1 MGEVRNTQR
10 VNMRYLI
17 LISVACIST
26 AILNAQDSHYWTNQY
41 GTQSWLLGGAV
52 VGSTTDLSSTY
63 YNPGALALYP
73 DTSAVQSA
81 ITLNWTRSTITTT
94 NTDFRLRSGNA
105 EPLPTLVAVNLPIQ
119 LFGSRSLVVSYLKRT
134 DVSLDLDG
142 SLTDRLSET
151 SVLSVSGAIVRDLN
165 DSWFGLTWSRNL
177 DHVHAFGVTTYI
189 STVSSEYSS
198 LISSAT
204 VDNGRASSASLTEYE
219 SYGTARL
226 LAKLGY
232 YYDGRPLSIGV
243 TVTTPA
249 LHLLTTRG
257 ETRISQF
264 VQLGDS
270 MTTFYGDK
278 QKGLSADYRTP
289 LSIAVGATW
298 RSEATSVYFT
308 AEWFSGLNAYRP
320 LVPAPFQSIIPDTM
334 FTYGEVINRYAIIN
348 VAVGM
353 KTKISDRTSFYLS
366 LIRDGSYLRAVDT
379 ESNSIVNYDLYHGT
393 IGWNFAID
401 PLEITVGGIIGG
413 GYIDAAPPSEYAEF
427 INLPPG
433 TRVNRQLLRIGAIL
447 GIVAKL

>member
-1 MGEVRNTQR
+1 MNNMQR
-10 VNMRYLI
+10 LLFVVMALCSAA
-17 LISVACIST
+17 LLS
-26 AILNAQDSHYWTNQY
+26 AQDSHYWTNQY

-105 EPLPTLVAVNLPIQ
+105 EPLPTLVAINLPVQ
-119 LFGSRSLVVSYLKRT
+119 LFGSRSLVVSYLKRS

-142 SLTDRLSET
+142 TTTSRLSET
-151 SVLSVSGAIVRDLN
+151 SALSVSGAIVRDLN

-177 DHVHAFGVTTYI
+177 DHVHAIGITTYI
-189 STVSSEYSS
+189 STVGSEYSS
-198 LISSAT
+198 LISSAI

-249 LHLLTTRG
+249 LHLITTRG
-257 ETRISQF
+257 ETRISQY
-264 VQLGDS
+264 VQSGDS
-270 MTTFYGDK
+270 MTTLYGDK
-278 QKGLSADYRTP
+278 QRGLGAEYRTP

-298 RSEATSVYFT
+298 RSENTSVYIT
-308 AEWFSGLNAYRP
+308 AEWFSGLDAYRP
-320 LVPAPFQSIIPDTM
+320 LMPAPFQSILPDTTL
-334 FTYGEVINRYAIIN
+334 TYGEVVNRYAIVN
-348 VAVGM
+348 VAIGM
-353 KTKISDRTSFYLS
+353 KTQITDRTSFYLS
-366 LIRDGSYLRAVDT
+366 LIRDGSFLRASET
-379 ESNSIVNYDLYHGT
+379 GSNSIVNYDLYHGT

-401 PLEITVGGIIGG
+401 PLTITVGGIVGG
-413 GYIDAAPPSEYAEF
+413 GYIDAAPPSEFAEY

-433 TRVNRQLLRIGAIL
+433 TRVNRQLLRLGAIL

>member
-1 MGEVRNTQR
+1 
-10 VNMRYLI
+10 MRYLL
-17 LISVACIST
+17 LIALAFFST
-26 AILNAQDSHYWTNQY
+26 AMLKSQDSHYWTNQY

-94 NTDFRLRSGNA
+94 NSDFRLRSGNA
-105 EPLPTLVAVNLPIQ
+105 EPLPTLVAINLPVQ

-142 SLTDRLSET
+142 SSTGMLSQT
-151 SVLSVSGAIVRDLN
+151 SALSISGAIVRDLN

-177 DHVHAFGVTTYI
+177 DHVHAIGVTTYV

-198 LISSAT
+198 IISSAT
-204 VDNGRASSASLTEYE
+204 LDNGRASSASLNEYE
-219 SYGTARL
+219 SYGTARV

-232 YYDGRPLSIGV
+232 YYDGSPLSVGV
-243 TVTTPA
+243 TITTPA

-264 VQLGDS
+264 VQVGDS

-278 QKGLSADYRTP
+278 QKGLAADYRTP
-289 LSIAVGATW
+289 LSIAIGATW
-298 RSEATSVYFT
+298 RSATTSVYVT

-320 LVPAPFQSIIPDTM
+320 LIPAPFRSVLPDTTL
-334 FTYGEVINRYAIIN
+334 TYGEIINRYAVLN
-348 VAVGM
+348 VAIGM
-353 KTKISDRTSFYLS
+353 KTQITDRTSFYLS
-366 LIRDGSYLRAVDT
+366 LIRDGSYLRAVET
-379 ESNSIVNYDLYHGT
+379 GSNSIVNYDLYHGT
-393 IGWNFAID
+393 VGWNFTID
-401 PLEITVGGIIGG
+401 PLEITAGGIIGG
-413 GYIDAAPPSEYAEF
+413 GYINAAPSSEYAEF